1 MQFTSIIFLLINHHH
16 RYFTVWLQSDA
27 EQMGLID
34 HTYNVTAMSAA
45 FLRSP
50 PYGAV
55 LAKQFSIVYAANA
68 RALES
73 SQSLFFD
80 VDEVYV

>member
-1 MQFTSIIFLLINHHH
+1 MQSTFIVYPLNISLH

-27 EQMGLID
+27 EQRGLID
-34 HTYNVTAMSAA
+34 HTYNVTAMSSA

-55 LAKQFSIVYAANA
+55 LAKQFSIAYAANA
-68 RALES
+68 RALQS